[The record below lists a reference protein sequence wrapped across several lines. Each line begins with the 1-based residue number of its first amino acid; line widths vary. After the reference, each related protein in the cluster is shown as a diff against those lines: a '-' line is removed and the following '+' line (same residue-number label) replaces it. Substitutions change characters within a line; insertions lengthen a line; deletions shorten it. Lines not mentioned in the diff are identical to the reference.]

1 MALIPRD
8 DSRPW
13 LLVDHQGQV
22 LAINDRFTLVYGW
35 SEADLLAQH
44 MELILPDSFRD
55 SHHAGFARFRLDGI
69 SRVLDHPLVLQT
81 ICRDG
86 SAIRSEHFITAERRA
101 DDWVFAATLTPL
113 EGDHATTGASTG
125 ADNLPT

>member
-1 MALIPRD
+1 MALIARD

-13 LLVDHQGQV
+13 LLVDHLGEV
-22 LAINDRFTLVYGW
+22 LAINDCFTRVYGW
-35 SEADLLAQH
+35 RDTDLLGQH
-44 MELILPDSFRD
+44 MERILPDSFRD

-86 SAIRSEHFITAERRA
+86 TGIRSEHFITAERRG

-113 EGDHATTGASTG
+113 EGAHAAPASG
-125 ADNLPT
+125 DPQHP

>member
-13 LLVDHQGQV
+13 LLVDHLGKV
-22 LAINDRFTLVYGW
+22 LEINGRFTVVYGW
-35 SEADLLAQH
+35 NEADLLNEH
-44 MELILPDSFRD
+44 VERILPDSFRD

-86 SAIRSEHFITAERRA
+86 TGIRSEHFITAERRG
-101 DDWVFAATLTPL
+101 DDLVFAATLTPL
-113 EGDHATTGASTG
+113 EGTHAVAASG
-125 ADNLPT
+125 DSPHP

>member
-8 DSRPW
+8 ETRPW
-13 LLVDHQGQV
+13 LLVDHQGEV
-22 LAINDRFTLVYGW
+22 LAINDCFTRVYGW
-35 SEADLLAQH
+35 CESDLLGQH
-44 MELILPDSFRD
+44 MERILPDSFRD

-86 SAIRSEHFITAERRA
+86 TGIRSEHFITAERRG

-113 EGDHATTGASTG
+113 EGTHAVAASG
-125 ADNLPT
+125 DPPHP

>member
-1 MALIPRD
+1 MTLIARD
-8 DSRPW
+8 ETRPW
-13 LLVDHQGQV
+13 LLVDHLGQV
-22 LAINDRFTLVYGW
+22 LAINACFTTVYGW
-35 SEADLLAQH
+35 CETDLLGQH
-44 MELILPDSFRD
+44 LEQILPDSFRD

-86 SAIRSEHFITAERRA
+86 SGIRSEHYITAERRG

-113 EGDHATTGASTG
+113 EGEHAAPASG
-125 ADNLPT
+125 EPQHP

>member
-13 LLVDHQGQV
+13 LLVDHLGKV
-22 LAINDRFTLVYGW
+22 LEINGRFTVVYGW
-35 SEADLLAQH
+35 NEADLLNEH
-44 MELILPDSFRD
+44 VERILPQSFRD

-81 ICRDG
+81 ICLDG
-86 SAIRSEHFITAERRA
+86 SAIRSEHFITAERRG

-113 EGDHATTGASTG
+113 EGAHAETAAGQPAS
-125 ADNLPT
+125 

>member
-8 DSRPW
+8 ETRPW
-13 LLVDHQGQV
+13 LLVDHHGEV
-22 LAINDRFTLVYGW
+22 LAINDCFTRVYGW
-35 SEADLLAQH
+35 CESDLLGQH
-44 MELILPDSFRD
+44 MERILPDSFRD

-86 SAIRSEHFITAERRA
+86 TGIRSEHFITAERRG

-113 EGDHATTGASTG
+113 EGTHAVAASG
-125 ADNLPT
+125 DGDPPHS